1 MLINW
6 CISIL
11 SYGFASRE
19 VSRVYTPSSS
29 GFTLTTALA
38 ISVAMAGLH
47 EFPCKLMQVNARPN
61 HVPFRF
67 DPRATLAN
75 LLNIFFL
82 LFFC

>member
-6 CISIL
+6 YISIL

-29 GFTLTTALA
+29 GLTIALA

-47 EFPCKLMQVNARPN
+47 
-61 HVPFRF
+61 
-67 DPRATLAN
+67 
-75 LLNIFFL
+75 
-82 LFFC
+82 

>member
-6 CISIL
+6 RISIL
-11 SYGFASRE
+11 SYGFVSRE

-29 GFTLTTALA
+29 GLTTALA
-38 ISVAMAGLH
+38 ISVAIAGLH
-47 EFPCKLMQVNARPN
+47 KFPCKLMQVNARPN

>member
-1 MLINW
+1 MLSNW
-6 CISIL
+6 RIPIL
-11 SYGFASRE
+11 NYGFASQE
-19 VSRVYTPSSS
+19 VSRVYTRSSS
-29 GFTLTTALA
+29 GLTTALA